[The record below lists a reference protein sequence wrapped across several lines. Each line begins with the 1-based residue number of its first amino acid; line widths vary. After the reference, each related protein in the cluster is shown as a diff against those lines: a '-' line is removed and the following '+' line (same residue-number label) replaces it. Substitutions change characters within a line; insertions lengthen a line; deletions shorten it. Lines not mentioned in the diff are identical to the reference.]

1 MLMRQSMKG
10 RTVGELASTAVH
22 TVAPGHTVRDLVEEV
37 MLGHGVGF
45 VPVVEDGRA
54 IGFVDTATVR
64 AVDRE
69 NWDTLRVEDIFMPL
83 GESARAAPREPLET
97 LLKRITAT
105 GRRKYIVED
114 QGRFVGV
121 ITLSDLLHHINVL
134 QELTQGPGA
143 PPPRVT

>member
-1 MLMRQSMKG
+1 
-10 RTVGELASTAVH
+10 
-22 TVAPGHTVRDLVEEV
+22 

-69 NWDTLRVEDIFMPL
+69 NWDTVRVEDIFVPL
-83 GESARAAPREPLET
+83 GESTRASSREPLET

-114 QGRFVGV
+114 HGRFVGV
-121 ITLSDLLHHINVL
+121 ITLADLLHHIDVL
-134 QELTQGPGA
+134 QELSRSPTGR
-143 PPPRVT
+143 PRRDA